1 MDLSVVFY
9 GTGGSVPT
17 ARRATACVLIR
28 AGGRRVLVDCGE
40 GGQRQMIRST
50 GLVQVDDILI
60 THFHADHY
68 LGLPGLL
75 KTYDL
80 LDRQA
85 PLRIAG
91 PPGLRSL
98 FDSLRRIFGKIRYE
112 VELIELEG
120 GEALTRPDDPFELR
134 AFEVEH
140 RMPANGYA
148 LVEFERPGRFD
159 AERAKELGV
168 TEVTDYGRLQRGEA
182 VSGSSGEVQPGQVLG
197 EARRGRKVV
206 ITGDTA
212 PCEMTRVAAHEAELL
227 VHDGCFADEE
237 SARAAETG
245 HSTARQAAEL
255 ARDAEAS
262 MLALVHISS
271 RYHVKAVLGEAR
283 EAFPDAHAVRDFDL
297 VEIPFPERGEPHLVE
312 GGAKHEREGPEPEPS
327 AAIEGG

>member
-28 AGGRRVLVDCGE
+28 AGGRRILVDCGE
-40 GGQRQMIRST
+40 GAQRQMMLST
-50 GLVQVDDILI
+50 GLVQVDEILI
-60 THFHADHY
+60 SHYHADHY

-80 LDRQA
+80 MERQA

-91 PPGLRSL
+91 PPGLHGM
-98 FDSLRRIFGKIRYE
+98 FDALRRIFGRIRYE
-112 VELIELEG
+112 VELVELTG
-120 GEALTRPDDPFELR
+120 GEALTHDEEGFELR

-148 LVEFERPGRFD
+148 FVERERPGRFD
-159 AERAKELGV
+159 TEAARALGV
-168 TEVTDYGRLQRGEA
+168 SDPRDFGRLQRGEPVA
-182 VSGSSGEVQPGQVLG
+182 GADGEVRPEQVMG
-197 EARRGRKVV
+197 EARQGRKIV

-212 PCEMTRVAAHEAELL
+212 PSEMTRVAAHRAQLL
-227 VHDGCFADEE
+227 VHDGTFSDEE
-237 SARAAETG
+237 LGRAAETG

-255 ARDAEAS
+255 AGAAEVE

-271 RYHVKAVLGEAR
+271 RYHVASVLEEAR
-283 EAFPDAHAVRDFDL
+283 EAFENVYAVRDFDL
-297 VEIPFPERGEPHLVE
+297 VEVPFPERGEPRLRA
-312 GGAKHEREGPEPEPS
+312 GAATGEHEGPAPEP
-327 AAIEGG
+327 APPGEGD